1 MLILHIIEQTLG
13 IAHINAYIVEISS
26 REGLSLPLLIQAI
39 FSFRFPRSDLLA
51 RHVNKCHANE
61 KQIPAVNANRR
72 KGSASASRATTS
84 KQACDQCVQSSLPCD
99 GCNPCAK
106 CVQRKCRCTYV
117 KFHRQTAPTGPGH
130 NPRPVS
136 AHSRLATQ
144 PHADDFILGPPP
156 MSVPSMSAT
165 DSYAHTFNF
174 PHIYPPSEHQLSN
187 LPDGSDFAAK
197 YRAQAE
203 LLRRDGT
210 PIAPTN
216 GSAPSG
222 VVPGLYTDPDA
233 TTSWFGWG
241 QDGSTHPN
249 MSTGQIGYTNESILA
264 DRYILNESRG
274 QLSGLSGPNA
284 DTYAGGMPGYG
295 RQRRESVDF
304 GSDGSS
310 TSHSAVS
317 SASSSN
323 IHLPLDTSARQQQ
336 MTYHVGTGDYRQ
348 FPQLIA
354 SQQDINHSRHD
365 TEHYPLHHDLRHS
378 ASHPNLQNHEGGF
391 SSAFGLMSI
400 DDPNVIAG
408 LAADGAP
415 FFSNAAMN
423 MAPQD
428 PNVTPMPNKQ
438 PRDSNGISTSLT
450 TPGLARE
457 AETRELRDFWKQ
469 YMQTPLTGPGSS
481 ALDAAAQV
489 GFYPN
494 QRSPASPNGSRR
506 VRVSSLP
513 SAQTPSSDIAGNV
526 NGGRAPARG
535 ANGTSSIRTTLHGN
549 TDDLRSYEAAVLAR
563 KTPTLHLVPRKGRG
577 SMNAASASPPNAPS
591 RTNVNS
597 LAPATNQN
605 HFTGRPSSSSSTSS
619 LANALDRPSHLT
631 SRVDQASGSSAS
643 FARPPSRESLSESA
657 TSDRPSFKRL
667 SSQTLGPAKAKRALL
682 STEAD
687 NADVPAV
694 GSNIHAMNIG
704 KGLSGLHS
712 ATANYHR

>member
-1 MLILHIIEQTLG
+1 
-13 IAHINAYIVEISS
+13 
-26 REGLSLPLLIQAI
+26 
-39 FSFRFPRSDLLA
+39 
-51 RHVNKCHANE
+51 
-61 KQIPAVNANRR
+61 
-72 KGSASASRATTS
+72 
-84 KQACDQCVQSSLPCD
+84 
-99 GCNPCAK
+99 
-106 CVQRKCRCTYV
+106 V

-130 NPRPVS
+130 TPRPVS

-174 PHIYPPSEHQLSN
+174 PHVYPPSEHQLSV
-187 LPDGSDFAAK
+187 LPDGPDFAAK

-210 PIAPTN
+210 TIAPTN

-222 VVPGLYTDPDA
+222 VVPGLYTDPHA

-241 QDGSTHPN
+241 QDGSIHSN
-249 MSTGQIGYTNESILA
+249 MSAGQTGYTNESVLA
-264 DRYILNESRG
+264 DRYIHDESRS

-310 TSHSAVS
+310 TSRSTAS
-317 SASSSN
+317 SASSSH

-336 MTYHVGTGDYRQ
+336 MSYRVGTGDYQQ
-348 FPQLIA
+348 FSQLIP
-354 SQQDINHSRHD
+354 SQQDANHPRHN
-365 TEHYPLHHDLRHS
+365 TEQYPLHHDLRHS
-378 ASHPNLQNHEGGF
+378 TSHPNFQNHEGGF

-428 PNVTPMPNKQ
+428 PNITPMPNKQ
-438 PRDSNGISTSLT
+438 PRDSNGISASLP
-450 TPGLARE
+450 TPGPARE

-469 YMQTPLTGPGSS
+469 YMQSPLSGPGSS
-481 ALDAAAQV
+481 GLDAAQV
-489 GFYPN
+489 GLYPN

-513 SAQTPSSDIAGNV
+513 SAQTPTSDIAGYV
-526 NGGRAPARG
+526 NGGRGNAAPSHG

-591 RTNVNS
+591 RAIVNS
-597 LAPATNQN
+597 LAPVTNQN
-605 HFTGRPSSSSSTSS
+605 HFTVSRPPSSSSTSS
-619 LANALDRPSHLT
+619 LANALDRPSHPT
-631 SRVDQASGSSAS
+631 SRVDQASRSSPS
-643 FARPPSRESLSESA
+643 FARPPSRESSVSESA
-657 TSDRPSFKRL
+657 ASDRPSFKRL
-667 SSQTLGPAKAKRALL
+667 SSQTLGPAKTKRALL
-682 STEAD
+682 STETD

-694 GSNIHAMNIG
+694 GSNIHTMNIS
-704 KGLSGLHS
+704 KGLNGLHGGMV
-712 ATANYHR
+712 NYHR